1 MWYQDLL
8 DHMECGVIRTKNGR
22 ILSWNKGAG
31 EIYKCSEAEML
42 GVHITSLVAPEWK
55 TEMDEILERIQREEV
70 PSLEMRHIGKEGQVI
85 YVWISFIQNLDEN
98 KDVESVTLVVRDIT
112 AQKKIDDQMR
122 RLDELNIIGQL
133 AASISHEIRNPISV
147 VKGFLQILSE
157 KDELTQY
164 TDYLDMMVSEIN
176 RVDSMM
182 SEFLAF
188 GRLNTGIMKQH
199 NLNDIIHTLLP
210 LLKADA
216 SKSDMQVLVELD
228 ERIPGLEL
236 NENEIRQ
243 VVLNLVRNGLEA
255 MTEGGILKMKTYCEG
270 DEVVLAV
277 QDQGTGISPQILEK
291 LGSPFLTTKD
301 TGTGLGL
308 TVCYQI
314 VAKHQAKLDVRTGP
328 LGTTFFVKFRM

>member
-1 MWYQDLL
+1 
-8 DHMECGVIRTKNGR
+8 
-22 ILSWNKGAG
+22 
-31 EIYKCSEAEML
+31 ML
-42 GVHITSLVAPEWK
+42 GMLITSIVALEWK
-55 TEMDEILERIQREEV
+55 KEMDAILERIQIEEV

-85 YVWISFIQNLDEN
+85 YVWISFIQNYDEN
-98 KDVESVTLVVRDIT
+98 KDVESVTMVVRDIT
-112 AQKKIDDQMR
+112 TQKKIDDQMR
-122 RLDELNIIGQL
+122 RLEELNLVGQL
-133 AASISHEIRNPISV
+133 AASISHEIRNPMSV

-157 KDELTQY
+157 KNELALY

-176 RVDSMM
+176 RVDSLM

-188 GRLNTGIMKQH
+188 GRLNTGIMKLH
-199 NLNDIIHTLLP
+199 NLNDIIHSLLP

-216 SKSDMQVLVELD
+216 SKSDKQVLVELD
-228 ERIPGLEL
+228 ERIPELEL

-255 MTEGGILKMKTYCEG
+255 MSEGEVIKLKTYCDG

-277 QDQGTGISPQILEK
+277 QDQGTGIPPQILEK

-308 TVCYQI
+308 SVCYQI
-314 VAKHQAKLDVRTGP
+314 VAKHQATMDVNTGAQ
-328 LGTTFFVKFRM
+328 GTTFFVKFKP

>member
-8 DHMECGVIRTKNGR
+8 DHMEGGVIRTKNGR
-22 ILSWNKGAG
+22 ILNWNKGA
-31 EIYKCSEAEML
+31 EKIYKYSEAEML
-42 GVHITSLVAPEWK
+42 GLHITSLVAIEWK
-55 TEMDEILERIQREEV
+55 KEMDVILERIQKEEV
-70 PSLEMRHIGKEGQVI
+70 PSLEMKHIGKEGQVI
-85 YVWISFIQNLDEN
+85 YVWISFIQNHDEN
-98 KDVESVTLVVRDIT
+98 KEVESVTMVVRDIT

-122 RLDELNIIGQL
+122 RLEELNIIGQL
-133 AASISHEIRNPISV
+133 AASISHEIRNPMSV

-157 KDELTQY
+157 KNELALY

-188 GRLNTGIMKQH
+188 GRLNTGIMKRH

-216 SKSDMQVLVELD
+216 SKSDKQVLVELD

-255 MTEGGILKMKTYCEG
+255 MTEGGVIKLKTYCEE

-314 VAKHQAKLDVRTGP
+314 VAKHQATMDVNTGAQ
-328 LGTTFFVKFRM
+328 GTTFFVKFRT

>member
-8 DHMECGVIRTKNGR
+8 DHMEGGIIRTKNAR
-22 ILSWNKGAG
+22 ILSWNKGA
-31 EIYKCSEAEML
+31 EKIYKCSEAEML
-42 GVHITSLVAPEWK
+42 GVHIASIVAPEWK
-55 TEMDEILERIQREEV
+55 EEMNAILERIQTEEV
-70 PSLEMRHIGKEGQVI
+70 PSLEMRHIGKEGQAI
-85 YVWISFIQNLDEN
+85 YVWISFIRNHDEN
-98 KDVESVTLVVRDIT
+98 KDVESVTMVVRDIT

-122 RLDELNIIGQL
+122 RLEELNLIGQL
-133 AASISHEIRNPISV
+133 AASISHEIRNPMSV

-157 KDELTQY
+157 KNELAQY
-164 TDYLDMMVSEIN
+164 TDYLDMMISEIN
-176 RVDSMM
+176 RVDSLM

-188 GRLNTGIMKQH
+188 GRLNTGIMRVH
-199 NLNDIIHTLLP
+199 NLNDIIHSLSP

-216 SKSDMQVLVELD
+216 RKSDKQVLVDLD

-255 MTEGGILKMKTYCEG
+255 MSEGGVIKLKTYCEG

-277 QDQGTGISPQILEK
+277 QDQGTGIPSQILEK

-308 TVCYQI
+308 SVCYQI
-314 VAKHQAKLDVRTGP
+314 VAKHQATMDVDTGAQ
-328 LGTTFFVKFRM
+328 GTTFYVKFKL